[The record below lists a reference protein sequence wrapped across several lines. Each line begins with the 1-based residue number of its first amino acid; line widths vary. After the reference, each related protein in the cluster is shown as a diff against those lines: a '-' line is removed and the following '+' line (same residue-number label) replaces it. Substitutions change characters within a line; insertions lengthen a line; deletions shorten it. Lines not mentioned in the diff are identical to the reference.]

1 MNRVFGITILLAT
14 SSATAGGLAQEAPPL
29 PLPLPL
35 PSSSA
40 GQPADVFHF
49 IGKYRIRSRLKITDD
64 KVTRVT
70 IKPMILSVT
79 SNGITVRISSQG
91 NDEAASKFEI
101 YRSDGIGRQH
111 DRSGV
116 LEVIPGI
123 QGSSCRDGVLRHIR
137 VTREGLTITQFA
149 GVSNQTVITHATA
162 IEPDSQADTG

>member
-1 MNRVFGITILLAT
+1 MNKVFGITIILAT
-14 SSATAGGLAQEAPPL
+14 SSATTGGSAQEAL
-29 PLPLPL
+29 PLPLPI
-35 PSSSA
+35 PSASQA
-40 GQPADVFHF
+40 VDVFEF

-70 IKPMILSVT
+70 IKPMVLSVT
-79 SNGITVRISSQG
+79 SNGLTVRVSSQG
-91 NDEAASKFEI
+91 NEEAVSKFDI

-123 QGSSCRDGVLRHIR
+123 QGSSSRDGVLRHIR
-137 VTREGLTITQFA
+137 ITREGLTITQFA

-162 IEPDSQADTG
+162 VQPDSQADPG